1 MDEAHPGTADS
12 ISAPRAPGSTGA
24 RSPRIWLVVGDRLGD
39 NAQVENLV
47 AALDMPCERRYV
59 RVKDPWVKGK
69 PKVIPSLYH
78 IDLDESDPLTPPWPD
93 VVITVGRRL
102 SMVALWIRE
111 QSKGQTRLVL
121 VGKPSGSSAPFSLI
135 ITSAE
140 VQIAPGPNV
149 MRISLPLLKVDE
161 ERIRAAADEWRD
173 RLERLPRPL
182 VGILVGGPT
191 NPFVYNRSV
200 RQGLITAARQVIE
213 RDGGTPYVT
222 TSPRTPPRVVRALRE
237 GLPEGA
243 RFFEWRRDAT
253 DNPYQALLGLADGFI
268 ATGDSISMIVEVVK
282 LGKPLAIFSLP
293 YGLIHKVDRIRRV
306 GARWLYQPDEGDWS
320 DGLRQGMRAVGA
332 RLRLLP
338 RTRDFT
344 AIHELLIERGLAVP
358 AGVPLRAPSG
368 EVPNDLPAVVARV
381 REIAT
386 RMDD

>member
-1 MDEAHPGTADS
+1 MDEAISGTADS
-12 ISAPRAPGSTGA
+12 TPATRAPGLSEA
-24 RSPRIWLVVGDRLGD
+24 RSPRIWVVVGDRLGD

-47 AALDMPCERRYV
+47 AALGMPCERRYV
-59 RVKDPWVKGK
+59 RVKDPWIKGK

-78 IDLDESDPLTPPWPD
+78 IDLDESDPLLPPWPD
-93 VVITVGRRL
+93 MVITVGRRL

-111 QSKGQTRLVL
+111 QSQGRTRLVL
-121 VGKPSGSSAPFSLI
+121 VGKPSGSSEPFSLI

-149 MRISLPLLKVDE
+149 MRISLPLLRVDE
-161 ERIRAAADEWRD
+161 DRISAAADEWRN
-173 RLERLPRPL
+173 RLELLPRPL

-200 RQGLITAARQVIE
+200 RQGLIGAARQVIE

-293 YGLIHKVDRIRRV
+293 YGWIHKVDRIRRV
-306 GARWLYQPDEGDWS
+306 GARWLYKPDEGVWS
-320 DGLRQGMRAVGA
+320 DRLRRGLRAVGGS
-332 RLRLLP
+332 LRLLP

-344 AIHELLIERGLAVP
+344 AIHELLLERGLAVP
-358 AGVPLRAPSG
+358 VGVPLSAPCG

-386 RMDD
+386 RTDD